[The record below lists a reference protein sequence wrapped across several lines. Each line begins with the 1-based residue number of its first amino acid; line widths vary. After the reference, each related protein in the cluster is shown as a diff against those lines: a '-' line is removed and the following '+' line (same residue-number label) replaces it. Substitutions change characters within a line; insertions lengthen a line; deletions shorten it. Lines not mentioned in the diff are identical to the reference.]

1 MIPDHEDIGIGSFAC
16 AFGDVE
22 CKPENIPDFEA
33 LWETVSFGTDFAE
46 MGCTTYRKMS
56 GPVEDYVV
64 DAVRR
69 TLRAAGVSAAEVDHL
84 VFATSDPAL
93 ALVPPDF
100 ASRVLLALGMDD
112 CVPHVVSFQR
122 CCSSLTALQHGERLF
137 ADPDVTNVAVVAFD
151 FMPEDRDRVRSYAI
165 FGDAA
170 TSCLLTRTGSGL
182 VRLLSS
188 AIKTDP
194 EGLRGRDTFVSRKDV
209 AERTLAA
216 AMRAGGRRPEQL
228 AKVFAANLHK
238 PLTLFNATSV
248 GLLPDAMHFTDTLAA
263 YGHCGNA
270 DWMINLLDYHE
281 RFGIRSG
288 ETYLAQSLAPGFYA
302 CGLLEGTAQ

>member
-1 MIPDHEDIGIGSFAC
+1 MNEDIGIGSFAC

-56 GPVEDYVV
+56 GPVQDYVV

-69 TLRAAGVSAAEVDHL
+69 TLQGAGATAADVDHL
-84 VFATSDPAL
+84 VFATSDPTL
-93 ALVPPDF
+93 ALLPSEF
-100 ASRVLLALGMDD
+100 AGQVLLALEMDN

-122 CCSSLTALQHGERLF
+122 CCSSLTALRHGERLF
-137 ADPDVTNVAVVAFD
+137 ADPDVTHVVVVALD
-151 FMPEDRDRVRSYAI
+151 FMPQDRDRVRSYAM
-165 FGDAA
+165 FGDAVA
-170 TSCLLTRTGSGL
+170 SCLLTRTGPGL

-188 AIKTDP
+188 AVKVDP
-194 EGLRGRDTFVSRKDV
+194 EGMRGRDTFVSRQNV
-209 AERTLAA
+209 ANRTLSAVL
-216 AMRAGGRRPEQL
+216 RAGGRRPGQL
-228 AKVFAANLHK
+228 TKVFAANLHK

-248 GLLPDAMHFTDTLAA
+248 GLPPDVLHFADTLAA

-270 DWMINLLDYHE
+270 DWMINLVDYHE
-281 RFGIRSG
+281 RFGIRAG

-302 CGLLEGTAQ
+302 CGLFEGSTR